1 MSSLSS
7 LSIPSVGFF
16 PSRAIPRSL
25 SLSHSFS
32 PSLFRFSS
40 VSTSLSR
47 SLDPTPPSLS
57 FSRSL
62 YLYLSRRLP
71 SWLTRLALYLLS
83 LSPFVP
89 IPFLLAPLPPSP
101 SATFFS
107 VHLLR
112 SLSSFTPRAF
122 PPLDP
127 RHPVFVYLM
136 PFHSLL
142 VSRAPTFS
150 D

>member
-7 LSIPSVGFF
+7 LSISSIGFF

-47 SLDPTPPSLS
+47 SLDLTPSLS

-62 YLYLSRRLP
+62 YLYLSCRLP
-71 SWLTRLALYLLS
+71 SRLTRLALYLLS